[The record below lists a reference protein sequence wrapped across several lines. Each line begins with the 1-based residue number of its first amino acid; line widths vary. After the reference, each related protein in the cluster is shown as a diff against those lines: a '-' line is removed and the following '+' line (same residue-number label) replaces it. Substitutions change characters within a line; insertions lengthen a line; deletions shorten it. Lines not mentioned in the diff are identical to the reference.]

1 MSAPMALFALL
12 ASGLVAL
19 AVMGLHRAL
28 KAAVPSTNTNPR
40 AGEPVAGHRAVL
52 QAQWAQL
59 NDDLRQGKL
68 DATEHARTRD
78 DLMQRMLED
87 EANASPLRPAPR
99 PGAHPRW
106 RQPTTG
112 GTTWML
118 AWSLPLLVL
127 AVYSFTG
134 SPQAVNWRMDDSN
147 AAMSK
152 AEMRDVEE
160 MIGQMAQRLQQS
172 NNQPPQ
178 EAAQAWAM
186 VAQSYAGLQ
195 RFADA
200 EAAYARASELEPRQ
214 PQWLADRADM
224 LAMANGQRTEGE
236 PERLVQRALLLDPN
250 HLKALAL
257 AGSMAYQRQDMATA
271 LDHWRR
277 ARALATEGSGF
288 ASELDRS
295 IAAAQASERKQP
307 LTNGVAAGPSAVSMG
322 TSAGTATVASDR
334 AATITPVAAPSGA
347 ASQAKPPGISGTV
360 RLSPALAQRVA
371 PTDSVFVLVRA
382 IDGPRAPLAVT
393 RHTVADLPFRF
404 ELNDSQA
411 MTPELKLSRFERVEV
426 LVRISPSGNAI
437 PRSGDWFAQSP
448 VVTSRSQGLALV
460 IDSQVP

>member
-1 MSAPMALFALL
+1 MNASMALFALV
-12 ASGLVAL
+12 ASGLL
-19 AVMGLHRAL
+19 GLTLLGLLRAL
-28 KAAVPSTNTNPR
+28 KGASSQKPTPAT
-40 AGEPVAGHRAVL
+40 GHRAVL
-52 QAQWAQL
+52 QAHWAQL
-59 NDDLRQGKL
+59 NEDLCQGKL
-68 DATEHARTRD
+68 NATEHARSRD
-78 DLMQRMLED
+78 ELMLRMLED
-87 EANASPLRPAPR
+87 EANAAAPLGPAAAPALR
-99 PGAHPRW
+99 S
-106 RQPTTG
+106 QPASG
-112 GTTWML
+112 GT
-118 AWSLPLLVL
+118 AWVLIAGVPLLVL

-295 IAAAQASERKQP
+295 IAAAQASARQQSASSQLATAP
-307 LTNGVAAGPSAVSMG
+307 TVPAA
-322 TSAGTATVASDR
+322 TAGTAA
-334 AATITPVAAPSGA
+334 
-347 ASQAKPPGISGTV
+347 GISGTV

-393 RHTVADLPFRF
+393 RHTVADLPLRF

-448 VVTSRSQGLALV
+448 IVTPRSQGLALV